1 MTLTVKKE
9 RGLIMTNID
18 LLGIHHVT
26 AMTDDAQRNY
36 NFITDILGMRLVKKT
51 VNQDD
56 IQTYHTFYADDRG
69 NPGTDLT
76 FFDFPNTPNYVL
88 GTNSISRTGLRV
100 PDDAALE
107 YYLERFE
114 EYGIENEGIQ
124 ELFGRKVLPFQETD
138 GQRYQLFSDENDNGV
153 EPGIPWKNGPV
164 PADKAIYGLGPVEI
178 TVSYFEEF
186 IEAMQY
192 IFGFELKHKEENAAI
207 LEVGKGGNGGQMIL
221 RKDDKSSVEVQGNG
235 TVHHVSFRV
244 ADHKAI
250 KAWEEK
256 YNQLEMRHS
265 GLVDRFY
272 FEALYTRVG
281 HILIEVSTDGPGFID
296 EQESYEE
303 LGTTLALPP
312 FLEPDREYIESIV
325 RPFDTSEK

>member
-1 MTLTVKKE
+1 MANT
-9 RGLIMTNID
+9 D
-18 LLGIHHVT
+18 LKGIHHVT

-36 NFITDILGMRLVKKT
+36 DFITGILGMRLVKKT

-76 FFDFPNTPNYVL
+76 FFDFPNTPSYVP

-114 EYGIENEGIQ
+114 EHDVKHSGIRN
-124 ELFGRKVLPFQETD
+124 LFGRKVLPFEEAD

-153 EPGIPWKNGPV
+153 ESGTPWKNGPV
-164 PADKAIYGLGPVEI
+164 PEDKAIYGLGPIEI
-178 TVSYFEEF
+178 TISYLDDF
-186 IEAMQY
+186 IQVMEH
-192 IFGFELKHKEENAAI
+192 IFGFTVKQKENDVAV
-207 LEVGKGGNGGQMIL
+207 LEVGQGGNGGQMIL
-221 RKDDKSSVEVQGNG
+221 RKDETSDVERQGNG

-244 ADHKAI
+244 EDHDAI

-256 YNQLEMRHS
+256 YNKLEMGHS

-296 EQESYEE
+296 DQESYEE
-303 LGTTLALPP
+303 LGSTLDLPP
-312 FLEPDREYIESIV
+312 AFASRREEIENLV
-325 RPFDTSEK
+325 RPFDTSDTNEKYKN